1 MTNSNQDQ
9 LLELYKLHAE
19 LADRVSQRRD
29 SANRLF
35 AGLLTGL
42 VVFISALLRFGGGK
56 IPEFAIL
63 LVIGLIGIALSIAW
77 FIIIQSYKQLNSNKF
92 RVLLDME
99 TKLSYA
105 FFTDEW
111 DPEAEGRKTNR
122 YWKLTNMERILPAI
136 FAVLFLGVAIYA
148 FFVGS

>member
-1 MTNSNQDQ
+1 MSNLDQGQ

-29 SANRLF
+29 SSNRLF

-42 VVFISALLRFGGGK
+42 VVFISALLRFGSGK
-56 IPEFAIL
+56 VPEFAIL

-92 RVLLDME
+92 RVLQDME

-111 DPEAEGRKTNR
+111 DPESEGRKTNR
-122 YWKLTNMERILPAI
+122 YWRLTNVERSLPAI
-136 FAVLFLGVAIYA
+136 FAMLFLGVAIYA